1 VVIVAGRQLLRWAG
15 ISEIH
20 LPLLSIQV
28 LATGFQ
34 VVLLGLLNIFFYLDK
49 RNRVL
54 LLTAL
59 FTLLNL
65 AFTLFSIQMGPYY
78 YGYGFA
84 LSLMVTIA
92 IGMALLDHD
101 LGKLEY
107 ETFMLQ

>member
-1 VVIVAGRQLLRWAG
+1 
-15 ISEIH
+15 
-20 LPLLSIQV
+20 
-28 LATGFQ
+28 
-34 VVLLGLLNIFFYLDK
+34 
-49 RNRVL
+49 L